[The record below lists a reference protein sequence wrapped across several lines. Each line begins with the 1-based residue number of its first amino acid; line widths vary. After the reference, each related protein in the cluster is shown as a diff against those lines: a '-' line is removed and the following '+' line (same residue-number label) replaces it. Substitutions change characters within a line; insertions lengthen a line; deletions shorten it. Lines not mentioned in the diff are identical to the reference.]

1 MLSGPSIP
9 LNNADPYITRKLRPV
24 KKPLPVAA
32 LNLAVAALAAAAL
45 AAFAAGCSR
54 PGDLLNEGAPA
65 TPTLSVE
72 ETATLVLEALKQG
85 DTDTFL
91 EHTDLWGIYKRF
103 PAPMRKA
110 FSFEQFDAAV
120 RRAARKVR
128 NDAMAE
134 LSYEILGVE
143 DRGDLKLVTLKT
155 RSAPGK
161 KWKTYQAWFG
171 IVDGVW
177 KITADG
183 VRQLPTD

>member
-1 MLSGPSIP
+1 MRAPMPI
-9 LNNADPYITRKLRPV
+9 AFTT
-24 KKPLPVAA
+24 VA
-32 LNLAVAALAAAAL
+32 VVVLAAISV
-45 AAFAAGCSR
+45 GCSR
-54 PGDLLNEGAPA
+54 PGGPSAEGTPA
-65 TPTLSVE
+65 TPAMSVE

-91 EHTDLWGIYKRF
+91 EHTDLWGVYERF
-103 PAPMRKA
+103 PAPMRKT

-120 RRAARKVR
+120 RKAARKIR

-143 DRGDLKLVTLKT
+143 DRGDLKVVTLKT
-155 RSAPGK
+155 QSAPGK